1 MIKSLHCYVATVL
14 MLLLLT
20 SCIDDNYDLSDVD
33 TTSRINV
40 NDLVLPVNIDPIRL
54 GDVIE
59 IDDESRI
66 LVVNLNGKEFYA
78 LVQNGS
84 FVSDPIEIDGVKAVP
99 DPLNPTRETLERLI
113 ADNSSFRAPSGEFIF
128 PINEVGNYFSYNSI
142 DIDEAIVSLRRVE
155 TAPFRFSFKL
165 EVEDPN
171 VTIASMY
178 FKDMVIRAPK
188 GLVATPSTGTYD
200 ARTGYWRIPRVDVA
214 GNHTEISLLAT
225 GIDMAV
231 AGITIRPDR
240 SLDFESEFHI
250 ESGFIDIEPL
260 SPNFRDE
267 VVFIVSYD
275 LDEFEIKS
283 FDGEV
288 RYALEGIDIAPVE
301 LKGIPDFLKGDETE
315 IEIANPQIYLQ
326 INNPVASVPLNC
338 STGLRLTANR
348 DGMPSLPFDLD
359 NAVEIGFGRGE
370 SGPYNFVLSPSDENL
385 DVPEVFA
392 ADLDWYRF
400 STLGSL
406 LHAPAEWSVKGL
418 PRSIDIDLVN
428 PGIPVQSVTAFNIP
442 RKLPAA
448 EGKYQLMAPLALDEG
463 SRIIYSE
470 IRDGWNDDDID
481 GITVTDLQLTA
492 HAVNR
497 CPASIQLT
505 IYPLDKNGNLIDAA
519 VRSTTV
525 AAESESDLVITMQG
539 EVSHLD
545 GIRLVAELAAG
556 GEAVALTP
564 NQTLTLDNIKARVSG
579 YYEKEF

>member
-1 MIKSLHCYVATVL
+1 MIKSLHCYVATVP

-66 LVVNLNGKEFYA
+66 QVVNLNGKEFYA

-84 FVSDPIEIDGVKAVP
+84 FVSEPIEIAGVKAIP

-142 DIDEAIVSLRRVE
+142 DIDDAIVSLRRVE
-155 TAPFRFSFKL
+155 TAPFRFSL
-165 EVEDPN
+165 NLQVEDPN
-171 VTIASMY
+171 VTIANMY

-188 GLVATPSTGTYD
+188 GLVATPSSGTYD
-200 ARTGYWRIPRVDVA
+200 AKTGYWRIPRIDVT

-240 SLDFESEFHI
+240 SLDFKSEFHI

-301 LKGIPDFLKGDETE
+301 LKGIPDFLQGDETE

-326 INNPVASVPLNC
+326 INNPVASVPLKC
-338 STGLRLTANR
+338 STGLCLTANR
-348 DGMPSLPFDLD
+348 DGMPPLPFNLD

-370 SGPYNFVLSPSDENL
+370 SGPYNFVLSPSDKDL
-385 DVPEVFA
+385 DVPKVFA
-392 ADLDWYRF
+392 DDLDWYRF

-406 LHAPAEWSVKGL
+406 LHAPAEWPVKGL
-418 PRSIDIDLVN
+418 PKSIDIDLVN
-428 PGIPVQSVTAFNIP
+428 PGIPVQPVTAFSIP
-442 RKLPAA
+442 RKLPAV

-497 CPASIQLT
+497 CPVSIQLT

-519 VRSTTV
+519 VRSTIV
-525 AAESESDLVITMQG
+525 DADSESDLVITMQG

-545 GIRLVAELAAG
+545 GIRLVAELTAG
-556 GEAVALTP
+556 GEAVELTP
-564 NQTLTLDNIKARVSG
+564 NQTLTLDNIKVRVSG

>member
-1 MIKSLHCYVATVL
+1 MIKSLHCYVATVP

-66 LVVNLNGKEFYA
+66 QVVNLNDKEFYA

-301 LKGIPDFLKGDETE
+301 LRGIPDFLKGDETE

-505 IYPLDKNGNLIDAA
+505 IYPLDKDGNLIDAA

-545 GIRLVAELAAG
+545 GIRIVAELAAG